1 MSAVGTSVQALIQTQ
16 TLVLESLSAVQ
27 KEKDALEA
35 QLAKAKVR
43 MPAGWRRSPSPFWR
57 SRSSPISNPMPRAT
71 AKLYQDVIMA
81 SGAFAVAA
89 AETLGAS
96 WPQT

>member
-43 MPAGWRRSPSPFWR
+43 IIAVEKERDEANAQRDELLKGQAKALSKAEDKN
-57 SRSSPISNPMPRAT
+57 ISKYDT
-71 AKLYQDVIMA
+71 
-81 SGAFAVAA
+81 
-89 AETLGAS
+89 
-96 WPQT
+96 